1 MDNLHA
7 VGSLW
12 PTQQGPSVEE
22 NTRTGF
28 ETTVQW
34 VGTYLECYNKRLQL
48 RASGYYSHIGF
59 GPVGDGKY
67 KVVGTSPY
75 DEFGLTPGPV
85 PSINELEV
93 EVAQIDLQFS
103 QKLNSLLTTKTIG
116 GVILICDDFKTGKYA
131 DYDSDGH
138 MTDSGWAA
146 AITAVDA
153 CATANGDSNSTAE
166 KLFTNVCG
174 RGLQSALEYHTVYR
188 RTLTAATPQ
197 QVRASYVGAGQIWTT
212 GEVQDFEGISPFD
225 WFQLPAN
232 QQFLKTPPSVTGTAR
247 QKTQLTYSY
256 TQCKQATALLYDA
269 YGAAVLLDA

>member
-12 PTQQGPSVEE
+12 PLQNGPSVEE

-28 ETTVQW
+28 ETTVRWTGSYQ
-34 VGTYLECYNKRLQL
+34 ECFNKRLAL
-48 RASGYYSHIGF
+48 RASGFYSHISF
-59 GPVGDGKY
+59 DQVGDGRY
-67 KVVGTSPY
+67 RVQGTSPY

-85 PSINELEV
+85 PSVNELEV

-116 GVILICDDFKTGKYA
+116 GVILICDDFKSGKYA
-131 DYDSDGH
+131 AYDSDGH
-138 MTDSGWAA
+138 MTDSGWDD

-153 CATANGDSNSTAE
+153 VADANGDSDTIAE
-166 KLFTNVCG
+166 SLFTNICG
-174 RGLQSALEYHTVYR
+174 RGLQAALEYHTVYR

-197 QVRASYVGAGQIWTT
+197 QVRASYNGAGMIWTT
-212 GEVQDFEGISPFD
+212 AEVQSFEGISPFD

-232 QQFLKTPPSVTGTAR
+232 QQWLKSPPTVTATAR
-247 QKTQLTYSY
+247 QKTQLAYSY

-269 YGAAVLLDA
+269 FGSAVLLDS